1 MATVAGRARP
11 ARAAAVKRKRQ
22 GWLVFRHVA
31 VRVLVFAALLPLA
44 GFITMPFL
52 WMLGS
57 SFKPIGSGIRFP
69 PQFIPDTWVWSNYPL
84 VFETIPFF
92 TYLRNS
98 AIVSGGVIAG
108 ELLSASI
115 VGYSLARLRYPGR
128 ELAFVV
134 LLATMMI
141 PFPVTMVPQFLLFN
155 ELKWV
160 DTYLPL
166 ITPAWFAPPF
176 AVFLLR
182 QFFMTVNREL
192 DDAAKVDGCNEL
204 RILFQI
210 LMPLSK
216 PALTT
221 VAIFSFTWNWN
232 DFMGPL
238 IYLSDAR
245 KFTLAL
251 GINYLR
257 SFRGGGDLAPQM
269 AASLMFSAPCII
281 LFFLA
286 QKYFVQGIV
295 TTGLKA

>member
-1 MATVAGRARP
+1 MTAATVLVRRQRQRRLIAR
-11 ARAAAVKRKRQ
+11 
-22 GWLVFRHVA
+22 
-31 VRVLVFAALLPLA
+31 RVLVRVIVYAALLPLA
-44 GFITMPFL
+44 GFIILPFA

-69 PQFIPDTWVWSNYPL
+69 PEFIPRHWVWSNYPL
-84 VFETIPFF
+84 VFKTIPFL
-92 TYLRNS
+92 TYMRNS
-98 AIVSGGVIAG
+98 LIVTGGVIVG
-108 ELLSASI
+108 EVISTSI
-115 VGYSLARLRYPGR
+115 VGYSFARLRYPGR
-128 ELAFVV
+128 DAAFVI

-141 PFPVTMVPQFLLFN
+141 PFPVTMVPTFVLFN
-155 ELKWV
+155 LIHWV
-160 DTYLPL
+160 NTYLPL
-166 ITPAWFAPPF
+166 IIPAWFAPPF

-192 DDAAKVDGCNEL
+192 DDAAKVDGCSEL

-221 VAIFSFTWNWN
+221 VAIFSFTANWN
-232 DFMGPL
+232 DFLGPL
-238 IYLSDAR
+238 IYLSDAD

-295 TTGLKA
+295 TTGLKG

>member
-1 MATVAGRARP
+1 MTRGANLRRRWGTRRLIHELGQ
-11 ARAAAVKRKRQ
+11 KC
-22 GWLVFRHVA
+22 LVYLA
-31 VRVLVFAALLPLA
+31 ILPLTA
-44 GFITMPFL
+44 FILMPFG

-69 PQFIPDTWVWSNYPL
+69 PQFIPDRVVLTNYPL
-84 VFETIPFF
+84 VFDTIPFLM
-92 TYLRNS
+92 YARNS
-98 AIVSGGVIAG
+98 LMIVITVIVG
-108 ELLSASI
+108 EMLSASV
-115 VGYSLARLRYPGR
+115 VGYSFARLRFPGR
-128 ELAFVV
+128 NVMFVV

-141 PFPVTMVPQFLLFN
+141 PFPVTMVPTFVVFTILR
-155 ELKWV
+155 WV

-166 ITPAWFAPPF
+166 TIPAFFGPPF

-182 QFFMTVNREL
+182 QFFMTINREL

-204 RILFQI
+204 RILLQI

-221 VAIFSFTWNWN
+221 IAIFSFTANWN
-232 DFMGPL
+232 DFLGPL
-238 IYLSDAR
+238 IYLSSAE

-269 AASLMFSAPCII
+269 AAAMMFSLPCIL
-281 LFFLA
+281 LFFLG

-295 TTGLKA
+295 TTGLKG

>member
-1 MATVAGRARP
+1 MTTGIRIGRGRSARRIVREVAGKSI
-11 ARAAAVKRKRQ
+11 VY
-22 GWLVFRHVA
+22 L
-31 VRVLVFAALLPLA
+31 ALLPLTA
-44 GFITMPFL
+44 FIILPFA

-69 PQFIPDTWVWSNYPL
+69 PQFIPNPVVFTNYPL
-84 VFETIPFF
+84 VFRTIPFLM
-92 TYLRNS
+92 YARNS
-98 AIVSGGVIAG
+98 LVITVAVIVG
-108 ELLSASI
+108 EVLSASV
-115 VGYSLARLRYPGR
+115 VGYAFARLRFPGR
-128 ELAFVV
+128 NVMFII

-141 PFPVTMVPQFLLFN
+141 PFPVTMVPTFIVFTLLR
-155 ELKWV
+155 WV

-166 ITPAWFAPPF
+166 TIPAYFGPAF

-182 QFFMTVNREL
+182 QFFMTINREL

-204 RILFQI
+204 RILLQI

-221 VAIFSFTWNWN
+221 IAIFSFTGNWN
-232 DFMGPL
+232 DFLGPL
-238 IYLSDAR
+238 IYLSSAR

-269 AASLMFSAPCII
+269 AAAVMFSLPCII
-281 LFFLA
+281 LFFLG

-295 TTGLKA
+295 TTGLKG

>member
-1 MATVAGRARP
+1 MATAARQARP
-11 ARAAAVKRKRQ
+11 AHRAAVRHQRQ
-22 GWLVFRHVA
+22 WWLL
-31 VRVLVFAALLPLA
+31 VRRAAGRVIVYAALLPLA
-44 GFITMPFL
+44 GFILLPFV

-69 PQFIPDTWVWSNYPL
+69 PQFIPETWVWSNYPL
-84 VFETIPFF
+84 VFDTIPFF
-92 TYLRNS
+92 MYLRNS
-98 AIVSGGVIAG
+98 VLVTGGVIVG
-108 ELLSASI
+108 ELLSTSI
-115 VGYSLARLRYPGR
+115 VGYSFARLRYPGR
-128 ELAFVV
+128 DACFML

-141 PFPVTMVPQFLLFN
+141 PFPVTMVPQFVLFN
-155 ELKWV
+155 ILGWV

-166 ITPAWFAPPF
+166 IIPAWFAPAF

-192 DDAAKVDGCNEL
+192 DDAAKVDGCNEF

-221 VAIFSFTWNWN
+221 VAIFSFTANWN
-232 DFMGPL
+232 DFLGPL

-295 TTGLKA
+295 TTGIKG

>member
-1 MATVAGRARP
+1 MATLANTTQPVRAEVTR
-11 ARAAAVKRKRQ
+11 RKRQ
-22 GWLVFRHVA
+22 RWLVVKRVS
-31 VRVLVFAALLPLA
+31 VRVLVYLALLPLA
-44 GFITMPFL
+44 GFIIMPFL

-69 PQFIPDTWVWSNYPL
+69 PQFIPTTWVWTNYPL
-84 VFETIPFF
+84 VFKTIPFLM
-92 TYLRNS
+92 YMRNS
-98 AIVSGGVIAG
+98 LIVTGGVIVG
-108 ELLSASI
+108 ELISTSI
-115 VGYSLARLRYPGR
+115 VAYSFARLRYPGR
-128 ELAFVV
+128 DVAFML

-141 PFPVTMVPQFLLFN
+141 PFPVTMVPQFVLFN
-155 ELKWV
+155 ILHWV

-166 ITPAWFAPPF
+166 IIPAWFAPAF

-192 DDAAKVDGCNEL
+192 DDAAKVDGCNEF

-221 VAIFSFTWNWN
+221 VAIFSFTANWN
-232 DFMGPL
+232 DFLGPL

-295 TTGLKA
+295 TTGIKG

>member
-1 MATVAGRARP
+1 M
-11 ARAAAVKRKRQ
+11 
-22 GWLVFRHVA
+22 A
-31 VRVLVFAALLPLA
+31 VRVFVFLLLLPLA
-44 GFITMPFL
+44 GFIILPFL
-52 WMLGS
+52 WMLSS

-69 PQFIPDTWVWSNYPL
+69 PQFIPTHWVWSNYPL
-84 VFETIPFF
+84 VFQTIPFL
-92 TYLRNS
+92 TYMRNS
-98 AIVSGGVIAG
+98 IIVTGGVIVG
-108 ELLSASI
+108 EVLSSSI
-115 VGYSLARLRYPGR
+115 VGYSFARLRYPGR
-128 ELAFVV
+128 EAAFILV
-134 LLATMMI
+134 LATMMI
-141 PFPVTMVPQFLLFN
+141 PFPVTMVPTFVLFN
-155 ELKWV
+155 LIHWV
-160 DTYLPL
+160 NTYLPL
-166 ITPAWFAPPF
+166 IVPAWFAPPF

-221 VAIFSFTWNWN
+221 VAIFSFTANWN
-232 DFMGPL
+232 DFLGPL

-286 QKYFVQGIV
+286 QRYFVQGIV
-295 TTGLKA
+295 TTGIKG

>member
-1 MATVAGRARP
+1 MTATATSVRRRRQRRLVAR
-11 ARAAAVKRKRQ
+11 
-22 GWLVFRHVA
+22 
-31 VRVLVFAALLPLA
+31 RVLVRVVVYAALLPLA
-44 GFITMPFL
+44 GFVILPFV
-52 WMLGS
+52 WMLSS

-69 PQFIPDTWVWSNYPL
+69 PQFIPQHWVWTNYPL
-84 VFETIPFF
+84 VFKTIPFF
-92 TYLRNS
+92 VYMRNS
-98 AIVSGGVIAG
+98 IIIAGGVIAG
-108 ELLSASI
+108 EILSTSL
-115 VGYSLARLRYPGR
+115 VGYSFARLRYPGR
-128 ELAFVV
+128 DAAFVI

-141 PFPVTMVPQFLLFN
+141 PFPVTMVPTFVLFN
-155 ELKWV
+155 LIHWV
-160 DTYLPL
+160 NTYLPL
-166 ITPAWFAPPF
+166 IIPAWFAPPF

-192 DDAAKVDGCNEL
+192 DDAAKVDGCSEL

-221 VAIFSFTWNWN
+221 VAIFSFTANWN
-232 DFMGPL
+232 DFLGPL
-238 IYLSDAR
+238 IYLSDAK

-295 TTGLKA
+295 TTGLKG

>member
-1 MATVAGRARP
+1 MTTASWPIQRR
-11 ARAAAVKRKRQ
+11 RQ
-22 GWLVFRHVA
+22 RWLVAQRMA
-31 VRVLVFAALLPLA
+31 VRVFVFLLLLPLA
-44 GFITMPFL
+44 GFIILPFL
-52 WMLGS
+52 WMLSS

-69 PQFIPDTWVWSNYPL
+69 PQFIPSHWVWNNYPL
-84 VFETIPFF
+84 VFKTIPFLGF
-92 TYLRNS
+92 MRNS
-98 AIVSGGVIAG
+98 LVVTGGVIIG
-108 ELLSASI
+108 EVLSTSI
-115 VGYSLARLRYPGR
+115 VGYSFARLRYPGR
-128 ELAFVV
+128 DVAFIL

-141 PFPVTMVPQFLLFN
+141 PFPVTMVPTFVLFN
-155 ELKWV
+155 LIHWV
-160 DTYLPL
+160 NTYLPL
-166 ITPAWFAPPF
+166 IIPAWFAPPF

-192 DDAAKVDGCNEL
+192 DDAAKVDGCSEL

-221 VAIFSFTWNWN
+221 VAIFSFTANWN
-232 DFMGPL
+232 DFLGPL

-269 AASLMFSAPCII
+269 AASLMFSAPCIV
-281 LFFLA
+281 LFFVA
-286 QKYFVQGIV
+286 QRYFVQGIV
-295 TTGLKA
+295 TTGIKG